1 MGEARERRA
10 GLGWNSELTAADSFV
25 EAVPNPFVEKLQARI
40 NRKRFSHP
48 TLMLA
53 RGMLQSSC

>member
-1 MGEARERRA
+1 MAALAAMNAHEEDDLEKRRQLENA
-10 GLGWNSELTAADSFV
+10 LE
-25 EAVPNPFVEKLQARI
+25 QARFEVT
-40 NRKRFSHP
+40 RKRFSHP

>member
-1 MGEARERRA
+1 VCPIRVRRKSDVVCVHDGA
-10 GLGWNSELTAADSFV
+10 YLRMF
-25 EAVPNPFVEKLQARI
+25 KLVKG
-40 NRKRFSHP
+40 KRFSHP